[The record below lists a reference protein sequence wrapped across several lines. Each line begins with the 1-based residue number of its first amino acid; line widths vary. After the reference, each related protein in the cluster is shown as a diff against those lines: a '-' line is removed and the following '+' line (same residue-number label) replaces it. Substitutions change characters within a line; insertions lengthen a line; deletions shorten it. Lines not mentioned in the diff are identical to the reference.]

1 MVWCIERRYGI
12 CINIFNG
19 NVKKKRTMVLF
30 LKRAVI
36 LPTKIIRMNE
46 ISEEGLL
53 QHEKRRGILF

>member
-1 MVWCIERRYGI
+1 
-12 CINIFNG
+12 
-19 NVKKKRTMVLF
+19 MVLF